1 MMVRRGS
8 GECQV
13 NVRCTSN
20 LNLSLTLVDVKLVS
34 IRELIGKISF
44 EVTEISIND
53 QVVLFFT
60 KVFTVQAI
68 KTFIYDVCVCVDA
81 TRL

>member
-1 MMVRRGS
+1 M
-8 GECQV
+8 

-68 KTFIYDVCVCVDA
+68 KTFVYDVCVKYHPLVLRFA
-81 TRL
+81 GN